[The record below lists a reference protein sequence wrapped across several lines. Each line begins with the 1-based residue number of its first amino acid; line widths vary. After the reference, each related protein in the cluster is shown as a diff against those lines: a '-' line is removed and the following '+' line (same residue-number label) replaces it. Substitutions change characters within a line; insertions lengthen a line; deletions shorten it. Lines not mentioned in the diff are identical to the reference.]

1 MNIQENLTDD
11 VIVQELG
18 RRLARLR
25 LDKNLTQ
32 AQLAHE
38 AGVGVRTVQRLEAG
52 TAAPQLTMFIRICRA
67 LGITDHFNLLIPE
80 PIPSPMQQLKMR
92 GKLRQRA
99 SGQSTAVAEDPGP
112 WTWADGT

>member
-1 MNIQENLTDD
+1 MDIQDHITDD
-11 VIVQELG
+11 AIVQELG

-38 AGVGVRTVQRLEAG
+38 AGVGVRTVQRLETG
-52 TAAPQLTMFIRICRA
+52 TAAPQLTMFIRIFRA
-67 LGITDHFNLLIPE
+67 LGIVDHFNLLVPE

-99 SGQSTAVAEDPGP
+99 SGQAMVAAEDPGP
-112 WTWADGT
+112 WTWADDT